1 MKVMR
6 RQFSTLTTVGAMVIL
21 ISCSSPKYTYNFD
34 YYDYNSGRKT
44 LNNNA
49 NVSVTA
55 TNAEPLKID
64 KSELIAATGKATVT
78 PSGVST
84 STDAK
89 GISTPAKAFK
99 DLSKAEKK
107 HLRSELRDFVKA
119 YAKDRKSFN
128 EVTSVHETK
137 ALDTDLKLAII
148 FGAIGIT
155 FSILGGI
162 NTAFW
167 VIGVIALI
175 VGLVFFIRW
184 IVNQ

>member
-6 RQFSTLTTVGAMVIL
+6 RQFSTLTTVGAMLIL

-55 TNAEPLKID
+55 TNAEPIKID
-64 KSELIAATGKATVT
+64 KSELIAATGNATVT
-78 PSGVST
+78 PFGVSK
-84 STDAK
+84 STDVSKTSA
-89 GISTPAKAFK
+89 PAKSFK
-99 DLSKAEKK
+99 DLSKAERKQ
-107 HLRSELRDFVKA
+107 LRSDL
-119 YAKDRKSFN
+119 KDYIKSSKEKKSSD
-128 EVTSVHETK
+128 EVTSVNATK
-137 ALDTDLKLAII
+137 ALDADLKLAII
-148 FGAIGIT
+148 FGAVGIT
-155 FSILGGI
+155 FAILGGI
-162 NTAFW
+162 NTVFW